1 MEVTYYTLIAAI
13 LCLISL
19 GVMLLSAAVKFRR
32 EQASPKGNVA
42 SGIIYAFTAGLLP
55 GAKESASRHLLSY
68 TAGIVF
74 HIGIFCAFLFS
85 AAVYLM
91 AKGFIPALPQSVR
104 LIVAG
109 LIGLGLVN
117 GVGLLIKRVAN
128 SRLRFIST
136 ADDYFSNI
144 IVNIFLLLAVILAAH
159 QTEAIFYALYIFEA
173 FIFLYIPLGKLRHCA
188 YFIATRIM
196 FGYFYGYRGV
206 LPALNNKYQDE
217 R

>member
-1 MEVTYYTLIAAI
+1 MEVADFTLMAAG
-13 LCLISL
+13 LCFISL
-19 GVMLLSAAVKFRR
+19 SVMLLSAAVKFRP
-32 EQASPKGNVA
+32 EQASPNGNVA
-42 SGIIYAFTAGLLP
+42 SGIIYAFTAGMLP

-91 AKGFIPALPQSVR
+91 AKGFIPELPQSVR

-117 GVGLLIKRVAN
+117 GVGLLIKRIAN

-144 IVNIFLLLAVILAAH
+144 MVNVFLLLSIILAVH
-159 QTEAIFYALYIFEA
+159 QTGVIFYTLYIFETLLL
-173 FIFLYIPLGKLRHCA
+173 LYIPLGKLRHCA
-188 YFIATRIM
+188 YFFATRIM

-206 LPALNNKYQDE
+206 LPAHNNKGQNE